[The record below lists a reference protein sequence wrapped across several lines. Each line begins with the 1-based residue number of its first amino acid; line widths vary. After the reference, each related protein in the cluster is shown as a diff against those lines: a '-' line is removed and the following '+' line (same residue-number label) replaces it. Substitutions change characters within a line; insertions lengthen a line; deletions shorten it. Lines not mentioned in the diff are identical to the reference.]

1 MDRMI
6 CSKHR
11 LDSENYRSLT
21 NFHQNNTVNF
31 LPKNLIIRSILPLV
45 DEYLPL
51 LDKAISEYREE
62 WTKKFKIE
70 EGEDIVCMLFSKED
84 KTYISILV
92 LTADNNIRCQ
102 LETSLFSDFVKK
114 LITLFKTTKNADNG
128 KLSD

>member
-1 MDRMI
+1 M
-6 CSKHR
+6 
-11 LDSENYRSLT
+11 
-21 NFHQNNTVNF
+21 NF